1 MDASQLASCGKAEL
15 AKMTP
20 RTAGIIGRWG
30 AVTERVDMSTWT
42 DEEIHTLISLWPTSS
57 ASQIG
62 ARLHRPR
69 SAICGKVMR
78 LRREGALPH
87 GAYGHF
93 DVNPRTLPQRRGRP
107 PQIRILPP
115 KPPPRVDD
123 SLEMRVCSI
132 LELDATRCHWPLGK
146 LHEVAVQFCGGNAA
160 PGRRYCLHHLRIGR
174 A

>member
-20 RTAGIIGRWG
+20 RTAGITGRWG

-93 DVNPRTLPQRRGRP
+93 DVNPRTP
-107 PQIRILPP
+107 I
-115 KPPPRVDD
+115 
-123 SLEMRVCSI
+123 
-132 LELDATRCHWPLGK
+132 
-146 LHEVAVQFCGGNAA
+146 AVQFCGGNAA